1 MTFVSDIIIH
11 LWLFVAKTHDFGFDR
26 QKQPFRG
33 VLMNSQNKNT
43 FGGCFW
49 VEAYSEP
56 SQTSK

>member
-33 VLMNSQNKNT
+33 VLMNVLHILKTRTLLVAAS
-43 FGGCFW
+43 G
-49 VEAYSEP
+49 
-56 SQTSK
+56 